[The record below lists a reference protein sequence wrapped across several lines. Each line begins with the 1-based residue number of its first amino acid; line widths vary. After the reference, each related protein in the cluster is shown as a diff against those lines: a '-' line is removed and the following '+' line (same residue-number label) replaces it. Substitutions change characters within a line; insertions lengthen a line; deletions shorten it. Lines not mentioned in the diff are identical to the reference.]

1 MTGPRVSLN
10 IPDNSNPFYAILAR
24 SSSPHSPTASESSS
38 AATEASTDDV
48 EAVAG
53 EYVWTPPAPDP
64 RYWEHVAKAQ
74 KLRSGVRELRAQ
86 LAQGDS
92 WRLGRELR
100 ARERRLMRYVDH
112 HVLDYDD
119 VLRADARRKAELA
132 RNLEL
137 GTISPPISPDLAP
150 DRPLPPLPP
159 GAEKHQAEK
168 AQARKHQADKYQTE
182 KPRADKHQT
191 DRFHAPRPREM
202 AAGPPLYV
210 SGALPPTPAETAS
223 GTRLDSQGFI
233 NSYKKNARLAEAGG
247 SNPGREKS
255 KGRQLWTGLFGSRIR
270 PVESPQPANRRRSGS
285 VEEAQMARGASRLAS
300 MSSVPALAPMR
311 GRGDTA
317 QSVYAL

>member
-24 SSSPHSPTASESSS
+24 SSSPHSPTASELSS

-159 GAEKHQAEK
+159 GAEKHPAEK
-168 AQARKHQADKYQTE
+168 AQA
-182 KPRADKHQT
+182 

>member
-1 MTGPRVSLN
+1 
-10 IPDNSNPFYAILAR
+10 
-24 SSSPHSPTASESSS
+24 SESSS

-159 GAEKHQAEK
+159 GAEKHPAEK
-168 AQARKHQADKYQTE
+168 AQADKYQAE
-182 KPRADKHQT
+182 KPRADKHQTEKHQTVKHQTVKHQT

-300 MSSVPALAPMR
+300 MSS
-311 GRGDTA
+311 
-317 QSVYAL
+317 

>member
-150 DRPLPPLPP
+150 DR
-159 GAEKHQAEK
+159 
-168 AQARKHQADKYQTE
+168 
-182 KPRADKHQT
+182 
-191 DRFHAPRPREM
+191 
-202 AAGPPLYV
+202 
-210 SGALPPTPAETAS
+210 ALPPTPAETAS

-300 MSSVPALAPMR
+300 MSS
-311 GRGDTA
+311 
-317 QSVYAL
+317 